1 LRTNE
6 WKTNP
11 LITITIGV
19 RGAIHKQGSKRVAGE
34 RRFLQNELQHGL
46 NDDDDVPLLQL
57 VRDRDEACI
66 LWMISVT
73 SMASVKKQGN
83 FRSTAI

>member
-1 LRTNE
+1 MGFQRTLQLGA
-6 WKTNP
+6 TN
-11 LITITIGV
+11 
-19 RGAIHKQGSKRVAGE
+19 RRQQGSERVAGE
-34 RRFLQNELQHGL
+34 REFVQNLLQYGL

-83 FRSTAI
+83 FRSTAM